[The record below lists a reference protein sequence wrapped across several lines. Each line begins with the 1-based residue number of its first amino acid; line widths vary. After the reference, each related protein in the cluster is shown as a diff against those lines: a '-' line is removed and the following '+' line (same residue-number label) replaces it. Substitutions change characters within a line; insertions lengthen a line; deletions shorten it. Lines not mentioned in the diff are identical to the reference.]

1 MLLGADS
8 IDDCDVLRSGRTA
21 RVLGHRVM
29 APSTLGTFLRA
40 FTFGHVRQLD
50 RVLGELLGRAWR
62 AGAGPGPQRLVVDV
76 DSFIQEV
83 HGKQKQG
90 ASYGYTSKLGYHPLV
105 ATRSGSGEVLHM
117 RFRTGRANSQRGII
131 RFTDELIARVRRAGA
146 RGEILLR
153 ADSGFH
159 NRALRV
165 RLAGKG
171 VLYSIS
177 VRLTAPT
184 LAAIGVIAE
193 DARVALADYPKTGEA
208 QIAET
213 TVKGERLIVRRVRLV
228 GPQAHLFPTWRHY
241 AALTNRTE
249 PLAIVEAEHRDHAN
263 VELEIRDL
271 VDQALAHA
279 PSGQFSAKR
288 RVDGDRRDRA
298 QPAPLDRT
306 DRPPGHHHPP
316 RAHQPSTDALD
327 ARPADPPQPRQHP
340 SPPRPLALANRLA
353 CRTDQNPRA
362 TRAHLTPATRP
373 ARPGPEHPSNQPAPR
388 RPAGNHRC
396 SERAPERFR
405 ATANTPTR
413 LRGTAKTRRPA
424 SPTAQTRPD
433 NTISP
438 NPASPRWFEA

>member
-1 MLLGADS
+1 VHLGPASAKRVHAMLLGADS

-193 DARVALADYPKTGEA
+193 DAWVALADYPKTGEA

-279 PSGQFSAKR
+279 PSGQFSANAAWTVIAAIAHNLHR
-288 RVDGDRRDRA
+288 WTELIGLPDTTTPR
-298 QPAPLDRT
+298 
-306 DRPPGHHHPP
+306 
-316 RAHQPSTDALD
+316 RAHTNRRRMLAMPGRLTSHS
-327 ARPADPPQPRQHP
+327 RQWT
-340 SPPRPLALANRLA
+340 L
-353 CRTDQNPRA
+353 
-362 TRAHLTPATRP
+362 HLP
-373 ARPGPEHPSNQPAPR
+373 ARWPWQTDWLAALTRIRALPAL
-388 RPAGNHRC
+388 
-396 SERAPERFR
+396 
-405 ATANTPTR
+405 T
-413 LRGTAKTRRPA
+413 
-424 SPTAQTRPD
+424 
-433 NTISP
+433 
-438 NPASPRWFEA
+438 

>member
-1 MLLGADS
+1 MVKDSLDAINVAFDDDRSVADAGLLGMATLARRLGIEALVNEFVDLGRRVGYFRPGRKVMSLVHAMLLGADS

-62 AGAGPGPQRLVVDV
+62 AGAGPGPQRLVIDV

-105 ATRSGSGEVLHM
+105 ATRAGSGEVLHM
-117 RFRTGRANSQRGII
+117 RFRTGKANSQRGII
-131 RFTDELIARVRRAGA
+131 RFSDELIARVRRAGA
-146 RGEILLR
+146 SGEILLR

-171 VLYSIS
+171 VLHSIS
-177 VRLTAPT
+177 VRLTAQT
-184 LAAIGVIAE
+184 LAAIHVIAE
-193 DARVALADYPKTGEA
+193 DAWVALPDYPKTGEA

-213 TVKGERLIVRRVRLV
+213 TVNGERLIVRRVRLV
-228 GPQAHLFPTWRHY
+228 GPQAQLFPTWRHY

-249 PLAIVEAEHRDHAN
+249 ALAIVEAEHRDHAN

-279 PSGQFSAKR
+279 PSGQFNANAAWTVIAAIAHNLHR
-288 RVDGDRRDRA
+288 WTELIGLPDATTPR
-298 QPAPLDRT
+298 
-306 DRPPGHHHPP
+306 
-316 RAHQPSTDALD
+316 RAHTNRRRMLAMPGRLTSHS
-327 ARPADPPQPRQHP
+327 RQWT
-340 SPPRPLALANRLA
+340 L
-353 CRTDQNPRA
+353 
-362 TRAHLTPATRP
+362 HLP
-373 ARPGPEHPSNQPAPR
+373 ARWPWQTDWLAALTR
-388 RPAGNHRC
+388 I
-396 SERAPERFR
+396 RAL
-405 ATANTPTR
+405 PT
-413 LRGTAKTRRPA
+413 LT
-424 SPTAQTRPD
+424 
-433 NTISP
+433 
-438 NPASPRWFEA
+438 

>member
-1 MLLGADS
+1 MVNDSLDAINVVFDDDRSVADAGVLVVATLARRLGIEALVNECVDLGRRVGYFRPGRKVMSLVHAMLLGADS

-40 FTFGHVRQLD
+40 FSFGHVRQLD

-62 AGAGPGPQRLVVDV
+62 AGAGPGPQRLVIDV
-76 DSFIQEV
+76 DSFIREV

-105 ATRSGSGEVLHM
+105 ATRSGSGEVLHV
-117 RFRTGRANSQRGII
+117 RFRTGRANSQRGIL
-131 RFTDELIARVRRAGA
+131 RFADELIARVRRAGA

-184 LAAIGVIAE
+184 LAAIDLIAE
-193 DARVALADYPKTGEA
+193 DAWVALADYPKTGEA
-208 QIAET
+208 QTAET

-228 GPQAHLFPTWRHY
+228 GPHAQLFPTWRHY

-279 PSGQFSAKR
+279 PSGQFNANAAWTVVAAIAHNLHRWTELIGLPEATAR
-288 RVDGDRRDRA
+288 RAHTNRRQMLAMPGRLTSHSR
-298 QPAPLDRT
+298 QWTLHLPARWPWRT
-306 DRPPGHHHPP
+306 DWLAALRRI
-316 RAHQPSTDALD
+316 RALPAL
-327 ARPADPPQPRQHP
+327 
-340 SPPRPLALANRLA
+340 
-353 CRTDQNPRA
+353 T
-362 TRAHLTPATRP
+362 
-373 ARPGPEHPSNQPAPR
+373 
-388 RPAGNHRC
+388 
-396 SERAPERFR
+396 
-405 ATANTPTR
+405 
-413 LRGTAKTRRPA
+413 
-424 SPTAQTRPD
+424 
-433 NTISP
+433 
-438 NPASPRWFEA
+438 